1 MTKIS
6 AMGGRF
12 GATGVCGLWRGGGCI
27 EGPARAGK
35 KNADGKKKSTPR
47 PDGRPNSATY
57 MMVTSNIEG
66 ETAILTIVP
75 NGSTVKKGAVVCEL
89 DSAGLKDS
97 LTNQQITV
105 KAAEANFKNAK
116 LEREAAETDVT
127 DYAGD
132 LFPREQREAEGELK
146 VAEAELEFAEEQLK
160 HHKDYGSPQ
169 DRERKERELAVARA
183 KLAKE
188 KAANRLHLLEHYTKR
203 KRTTELRD
211 RLVSARSNELA
222 KGAVWELERNRERK
236 LERQIAACTVKAA
249 RDGTLVYAYAQI
261 EEGTVVRQHQPLF
274 QIVSGGRGEGGED

>member
-6 AMGGRF
+6 AWVAGLALLGF
-12 GATGVCGLWRGGGCI
+12 VGYGAGVAVSKGQL
-27 EGPARAGK
+27 AQGK

-169 DRERKERELAVARA
+169 DREQ
-183 KLAKE
+183 
-188 KAANRLHLLEHYTKR
+188 
-203 KRTTELRD
+203 
-211 RLVSARSNELA
+211 SAS
-222 KGAVWELERNRERK
+222 
-236 LERQIAACTVKAA
+236 
-249 RDGTLVYAYAQI
+249 
-261 EEGTVVRQHQPLF
+261 
-274 QIVSGGRGEGGED
+274 

>member
-1 MTKIS
+1 MSKIS
-6 AMGGRF
+6 AFVAGLALLGF
-12 GATGVCGLWRGGGCI
+12 AGYGAGVAVSKGQVTRG
-27 EGPARAGK
+27 K
-35 KNADGKKKSTPR
+35 SADGKKKATPR
-47 PDGRPNSATY
+47 PDGRPHSATY
-57 MMVTSNIEG
+57 MMVTSTIEG
-66 ETAILTIVP
+66 ETTILTIVP
-75 NGSTVKKGAVVCEL
+75 NGSTVQKGDLVCEL

-116 LEREAAETDVT
+116 LEREAAETDVR

-132 LFPREQREAEGELK
+132 LFPREQREAEGELR

-160 HHKDYGSPQ
+160 LHKDYGSPQ

-183 KLAKE
+183 KLTKE

-236 LERQIAACTVKAA
+236 LEAQISACIIKAA
-249 RDGTLVYAYAQI
+249 RDGTLVYADAQI
-261 EEGTVVRQHQPLF
+261 EEGTVVRQRQRLF
-274 QIVSGGRGEGGED
+274 QIVSGGKGEAGED